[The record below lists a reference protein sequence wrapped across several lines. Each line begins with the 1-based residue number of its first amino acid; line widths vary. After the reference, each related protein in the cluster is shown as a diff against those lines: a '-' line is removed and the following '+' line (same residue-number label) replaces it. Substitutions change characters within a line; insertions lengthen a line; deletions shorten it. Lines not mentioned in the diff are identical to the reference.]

1 MNKYTV
7 SIDEKLY
14 YLAKE
19 IEADSK
25 EKAIEK
31 YMNAWEKGDIVVNE
45 SEIVEV
51 RAEKMD

>member
-1 MNKYTV
+1 MTKYTV

-14 YLAKE
+14 YLTKE

-31 YMNAWEKGDIVVNE
+31 YMTAWEKGDVAVNE
-45 SEIVEV
+45 NEIVEV
-51 RAEKMD
+51 RAEKID